1 VHYPTDVLGGYAA
14 GIVWITL
21 IRVAR
26 HVWQTRARA
35 EGVSI
40 MLIEQYVE
48 RALAFADVY
57 GHGLP
62 AAAMPLWYHACDVLL
77 HPSFDA
83 EGFPLPPLEAMAAG
97 VPVVLTD
104 IPSFA
109 SLSED
114 VAARVPAGDASGM
127 ARETA
132 HLLDEPWLWATRR
145 AKGLEAARTFSID
158 RVLDR
163 LTQIFSEG

>member
-1 VHYPTDVLGGYAA
+1 MRLY
-14 GIVWITL
+14 
-21 IRVAR
+21 
-26 HVWQTRARA
+26 RASA
-35 EGVSI
+35 LPPSDA
-40 MLIEQYVE
+40 E

-114 VAARVPAGDASGM
+114 VASRVPAGDASGM

-132 HLLDEPWLWATRR
+132 RLLDEPWLWATRR